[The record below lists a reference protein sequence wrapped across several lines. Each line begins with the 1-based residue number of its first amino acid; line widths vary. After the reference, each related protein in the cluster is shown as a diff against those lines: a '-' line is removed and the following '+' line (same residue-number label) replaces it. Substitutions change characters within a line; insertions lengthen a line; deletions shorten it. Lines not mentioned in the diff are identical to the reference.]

1 MQKTCATSGGAL
13 AHIRALYRDPCAA
26 AGSCTSWWHRRDC
39 VRMHKRVQTPARKH
53 AHAHGSQL
61 MNVRGYCDT
70 QSLSPA
76 RTRAGQ
82 HYGAVFS
89 VLAGLGTGAVRLPL
103 ATNNAPAAAATAT
116 TTCQGFR
123 GDQRKMRTRCQSGA
137 WPLVRDRESV
147 HVARRHS
154 SRRAWGVAHHQDGR
168 ARSAGCCGGGR
179 ERHQGLRRFALE
191 PLHLAGRSRTS
202 RATSAGRANSAG
214 AAASVASTHA
224 RAPWRRPRLPSPAR
238 GRCRG

>member
-1 MQKTCATSGGAL
+1 MKRGSEENLGPARHYGVTVLAGAWGYCMRYVSQAGATSVMQKTCATSGGAL

-154 SRRAWGVAHHQDGR
+154 SRRAWGGCAPPGWSRSKRWLLWWR
-168 ARSAGCCGGGR
+168 AR
-179 ERHQGLRRFALE
+179 
-191 PLHLAGRSRTS
+191 
-202 RATSAGRANSAG
+202 ATPG
-214 AAASVASTHA
+214 A
-224 RAPWRRPRLPSPAR
+224 PPFCP
-238 GRCRG
+238 